1 MKALGKV
8 TKDSSQKQGQTSSVL
23 FGHITATGWSP
34 ESIHCNNASNSFKKK
49 SQNPQYIVV
58 FVFLGDI
65 IFINWASVYEKK
77 IKLTAIIFLLC
88 VQLLHNSAFKFILFK
103 KKKKRR
109 IIGTNTCVKIE
120 STTLVYMMMHL
131 RRNMKI
137 LTQHL

>member
-103 KKKKRR
+103 KKKKEELLAQ
-109 IIGTNTCVKIE
+109 I
-120 STTLVYMMMHL
+120 LV
-131 RRNMKI
+131 
-137 LTQHL
+137 

>member
-88 VQLLHNSAFKFILFK
+88 VQLLHNSAFKFILL

>member
-109 IIGTNTCVKIE
+109 IIGTNTK
-120 STTLVYMMMHL
+120 L
-131 RRNMKI
+131 N
-137 LTQHL
+137 QQP